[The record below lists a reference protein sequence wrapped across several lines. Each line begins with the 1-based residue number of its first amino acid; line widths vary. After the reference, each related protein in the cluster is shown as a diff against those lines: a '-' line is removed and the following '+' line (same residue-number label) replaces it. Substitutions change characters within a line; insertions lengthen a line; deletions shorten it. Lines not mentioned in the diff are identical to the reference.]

1 MPLNRPITSSLFRPV
16 GLALAIIVC
25 IGLPG
30 HHGLAQTTPPSEEA
44 KRVETELK
52 AEQER
57 SRALEIKA
65 RQLSQELEALR
76 VQLVTVAKDTQSRE
90 ALISNLE
97 LQIEE
102 LRAETDQR
110 RSVLAERHRQLTGTL
125 SALTG
130 LSEDA
135 PRAFFL
141 YPGDPLEAV
150 RGSILLRAAIPVIGQ
165 RASVLREDLA
175 ALSAVQKDLNDK
187 LERLNQEDQS
197 LIQDR
202 ATIESLL
209 EKKRA
214 LYEET
219 SQASRNTNERL
230 RKLTE
235 ESASLRE
242 LMAALESERKA
253 SEAQEAAQM
262 QAEEEARKKAEAQAE
277 SQATV
282 SLPTPD
288 APPPEPLA
296 RDAEAAQLAAL
307 ARLPTR
313 KPDGIRP
320 FPDEGVVTA
329 PAVGFLIVQYGQETT
344 FGQTSKG
351 IVVATRAGAS
361 VLSPFDGKIAFAGPF
376 RDLGQVLIIEHD
388 GGYHTVLAGFQ
399 RIDVATGNWV
409 LAGEPIGIMPQ
420 EYSTIT
426 ESAVGTKTSGGNH
439 PQLYMELRRG
449 GHPVNPLRWITAGSI
464 RMNG

>member
-1 MPLNRPITSSLFRPV
+1 MQPNRRLTLPLFRPV
-16 GLALAIIVC
+16 GLALAILIG

-30 HHGLAQTTPPSEEA
+30 HHVLAQTTTPSDEA
-44 KRVETELK
+44 QRVETELK

-57 SRALEIKA
+57 SRALETKA

-150 RGSILLRAAIPVIGQ
+150 RGSILLRAAIPVIGE

-175 ALSAVQKDLNDK
+175 ALSAVQKDLNGK
-187 LERLNQEDQS
+187 LQRLNQEDQS
-197 LIQDR
+197 LMQDR
-202 ATIESLL
+202 AKIESLL

-214 LYEET
+214 LYDET
-219 SQASRNTNERL
+219 SQASRKTNERL
-230 RKLTE
+230 RTLTE
-235 ESASLRE
+235 KSASLKE

-253 SEAQEAAQM
+253 REAQEAAQI
-262 QAEEEARKKAEAQAE
+262 QAEEDARKQAQNQP
-277 SQATV
+277 SVT
-282 SLPTPD
+282 LPTPN
-288 APPPEPLA
+288 APPPEPIA
-296 RDAEAAQLAAL
+296 KNGEAAQLAAL

-329 PAVGFLIVQYGQETT
+329 PAVGSLIVQYGQETT
-344 FGQTSKG
+344 FGQISKG
-351 IVVATRAGAS
+351 IVVATRPGAS

-420 EYSTIT
+420 EYSTVS
-426 ESAVGTKTSGGNH
+426 ESAVGTKTSGGNR

>member
-1 MPLNRPITSSLFRPV
+1 MQLNRCRPPPLFRPV
-16 GLALAIIVC
+16 GLALAILIG

-30 HHGLAQTTPPSEEA
+30 HHVLAQTTTPSDEA
-44 KRVETELK
+44 QRVETELK

-150 RGSILLRAAIPVIGQ
+150 RGSILLRAAIPVIGE

-187 LERLNQEDQS
+187 LERLSQEDQS
-197 LIQDR
+197 LMQDR
-202 ATIESLL
+202 AKIESLL

-219 SQASRNTNERL
+219 SQASRKTNERL
-230 RKLTE
+230 RTLTE
-235 ESASLRE
+235 KSASLKE

-253 SEAQEAAQM
+253 REAQEAAQL
-262 QAEEEARKKAEAQAE
+262 QAEEDARKQAE
-277 SQATV
+277 NQPSVT
-282 SLPTPD
+282 LPTPN
-288 APPPEPLA
+288 APPPEPVA
-296 RDAEAAQLAAL
+296 KDGEAAQLAAL

-329 PAVGFLIVQYGQETT
+329 PAVGSLIVQYGQETT

-351 IVVATRAGAS
+351 IVVATRPGAS

-420 EYSTIT
+420 EYSTVS
-426 ESAVGTKTSGGNH
+426 ESAVGTKTSGGNR

>member
-1 MPLNRPITSSLFRPV
+1 MQPNRRLTLPLFRPV
-16 GLALAIIVC
+16 GLALAILIG

-30 HHGLAQTTPPSEEA
+30 HHVLAQTTTPSDEA
-44 KRVETELK
+44 QRVETELK

-57 SRALEIKA
+57 SRALETKA

-150 RGSILLRAAIPVIGQ
+150 RGSILLRAAIPVIGE

-175 ALSAVQKDLNDK
+175 ALSAVQKDLNGK
-187 LERLNQEDQS
+187 LQRLNQEDQS
-197 LIQDR
+197 LMQDR
-202 ATIESLL
+202 AKIESLL

-214 LYEET
+214 LYDET
-219 SQASRNTNERL
+219 SQASRKTNERL
-230 RKLTE
+230 RTLTE
-235 ESASLRE
+235 KSASLKE

-253 SEAQEAAQM
+253 REAQEAAQI
-262 QAEEEARKKAEAQAE
+262 QAEEDARKQAQNQP
-277 SQATV
+277 SVT
-282 SLPTPD
+282 LPTPN
-288 APPPEPLA
+288 APPPEPIA
-296 RDAEAAQLAAL
+296 KNGEAAQFAAL

-329 PAVGFLIVQYGQETT
+329 PAVGSLIVQYGQETT
-344 FGQTSKG
+344 FGQISKG
-351 IVVATRAGAS
+351 IVVATRPGAS

-420 EYSTIT
+420 EYSTVS
-426 ESAVGTKTSGGNH
+426 ESAVGTKTSGGNR

>member
-1 MPLNRPITSSLFRPV
+1 MQPNRRLTLPLFRPV
-16 GLALAIIVC
+16 GLALAILIG

-30 HHGLAQTTPPSEEA
+30 HHVLAQTTTPSDEA
-44 KRVETELK
+44 QRVETELK

-57 SRALEIKA
+57 SRALETKA

-150 RGSILLRAAIPVIGQ
+150 RGSILLRAAIPVIGE

-175 ALSAVQKDLNDK
+175 ALSAVQKDLNGK
-187 LERLNQEDQS
+187 LQRLNQEDQS
-197 LIQDR
+197 LMQDR
-202 ATIESLL
+202 AKIESLL

-214 LYEET
+214 LYDET
-219 SQASRNTNERL
+219 SQASRKTNERL
-230 RKLTE
+230 RTLTE
-235 ESASLRE
+235 KSASLKE

-253 SEAQEAAQM
+253 REAQEAAQI
-262 QAEEEARKKAEAQAE
+262 QAEEDARKQAQNQP
-277 SQATV
+277 SVT
-282 SLPTPD
+282 LPTPN
-288 APPPEPLA
+288 APPPEPIA
-296 RDAEAAQLAAL
+296 KNGEAAQLAAL

-329 PAVGFLIVQYGQETT
+329 PAVGSLIAQYGQETT
-344 FGQTSKG
+344 FGQISKG
-351 IVVATRAGAS
+351 IVVATRPGAS

-420 EYSTIT
+420 EYSTVS
-426 ESAVGTKTSGGNH
+426 ESAVGTKTSGGNR

>member
-1 MPLNRPITSSLFRPV
+1 MQPNRCLTLPLFRPV
-16 GLALAIIVC
+16 GLALTILIG

-30 HHGLAQTTPPSEEA
+30 HHVLAQTTTPSDEA
-44 KRVETELK
+44 QRVETELK
-52 AEQER
+52 AEQKR
-57 SRALEIKA
+57 SRALETKA

-150 RGSILLRAAIPVIGQ
+150 RGSILLRAAIPVIGE

-175 ALSAVQKDLNDK
+175 ALSAVQKDLNGK
-187 LERLNQEDQS
+187 LQRLNQEDQS
-197 LIQDR
+197 LMQDR
-202 ATIESLL
+202 AKIESLL

-214 LYEET
+214 LYDET
-219 SQASRNTNERL
+219 SQASRKTNERL
-230 RKLTE
+230 RTLTE
-235 ESASLRE
+235 KSASLKE

-253 SEAQEAAQM
+253 REAQEAAQI
-262 QAEEEARKKAEAQAE
+262 QAEEDARKQAQNQP
-277 SQATV
+277 SVT
-282 SLPTPD
+282 LPTPN
-288 APPPEPLA
+288 APPPEPIA
-296 RDAEAAQLAAL
+296 KNGEAAQLAAL

-329 PAVGFLIVQYGQETT
+329 PAIGSLIVQYGQETT

-351 IVVATRAGAS
+351 IVVATRPGAS

-420 EYSTIT
+420 EYSTVS
-426 ESAVGTKTSGGNH
+426 ESAVGTKTSGGNR

>member
-1 MPLNRPITSSLFRPV
+1 MQPNRCLTLPLFRPV
-16 GLALAIIVC
+16 GLALAILIG

-30 HHGLAQTTPPSEEA
+30 HHVLAQTTTPSDEA
-44 KRVETELK
+44 QRVETELK

-57 SRALEIKA
+57 SRALETKA

-150 RGSILLRAAIPVIGQ
+150 RGSILLRAAIPVIGE

-175 ALSAVQKDLNDK
+175 ALSAVQKDLNGK
-187 LERLNQEDQS
+187 LQRLNQEDQS
-197 LIQDR
+197 LMQDR
-202 ATIESLL
+202 AKIESLL

-214 LYEET
+214 LYDET
-219 SQASRNTNERL
+219 SQASRKTNERL
-230 RKLTE
+230 RTLTE
-235 ESASLRE
+235 KSASLKE

-253 SEAQEAAQM
+253 REAQEAAQI
-262 QAEEEARKKAEAQAE
+262 QAEEDARKQAQNQP
-277 SQATV
+277 SVT
-282 SLPTPD
+282 LPTPN
-288 APPPEPLA
+288 APPPEPIA
-296 RDAEAAQLAAL
+296 KNGEAAQLAAL

-329 PAVGFLIVQYGQETT
+329 PAVGSLIVQYGQETT
-344 FGQTSKG
+344 FGQISKG
-351 IVVATRAGAS
+351 IVVATRPGAS

-420 EYSTIT
+420 EYSTVS
-426 ESAVGTKTSGGNH
+426 ESAVGTKTSGGNR

>member
-1 MPLNRPITSSLFRPV
+1 MLPNRRSPYRLIRAAPV
-16 GLALAIIVC
+16 AVALLICA
-25 IGLPG
+25 GWPG
-30 HHGLAQTTPPSEEA
+30 HQSLAQTTAPSEEA
-44 KRVETELK
+44 QRVESELK

-57 SRALEIKA
+57 SRALESKA
-65 RQLSQELEALR
+65 RKLSQELEALR

-97 LQIEE
+97 LQIDE
-102 LRAETDQR
+102 LKAETDRR

-165 RASVLREDLA
+165 RAAVLRDDLA
-175 ALSAVQKDLNDK
+175 ALTAVQKDMNEK
-187 LERLNQEDQS
+187 LVRLNQEDQS
-197 LIQDR
+197 LAQDR

-209 EKKRA
+209 EKKRD
-214 LYEET
+214 LYEQT
-219 SQASRNTNERL
+219 SQESRQASERL

-235 ESASLRE
+235 KSASLKE
-242 LMAALESERKA
+242 LMAALESERQA
-253 SEAQEAAQM
+253 REAQEAAELKAQ
-262 QAEEEARKKAEAQAE
+262 QEAQRKAQQEAQA
-277 SQATV
+277 QASL
-282 SLPTPD
+282 SLPTPS
-288 APPPEPLA
+288 APPPEPA
-296 RDAEAAQLAAL
+296 AKDGEAAQLASL
-307 ARLPTR
+307 AQLPTR

-320 FPDEGVVTA
+320 FPNDGVVTA
-329 PAVGFLIVQYGQETT
+329 PAVGFLVVQYGQETT

-351 IVVATRAGAS
+351 IVVATRPGAS
-361 VLSPFDGKIAFAGPF
+361 VLSPFDGKIVFAGPF

-399 RIDVATGNWV
+399 RIDVASGNWV

-420 EYSTIT
+420 EQNTVA
-426 ESAVGTKTSGGNH
+426 ESAVGTKTSGGNR

-449 GHPVNPLRWITAGSI
+449 GQPVNPLRWITAGSI

>member
-1 MPLNRPITSSLFRPV
+1 MQLNRCRPPPLFRPV
-16 GLALAIIVC
+16 GLALAILIG

-30 HHGLAQTTPPSEEA
+30 HHVLAQTTTPSDEA
-44 KRVETELK
+44 QRVETELK

-150 RGSILLRAAIPVIGQ
+150 RGSILLRAAIPVIGE

-187 LERLNQEDQS
+187 LERLSQEDQS
-197 LIQDR
+197 LMQDR
-202 ATIESLL
+202 AKIESLL

-214 LYEET
+214 VYEET
-219 SQASRNTNERL
+219 SQASRKTNERL
-230 RKLTE
+230 RTLTE
-235 ESASLRE
+235 KSASLKE

-253 SEAQEAAQM
+253 REAQEAAQL
-262 QAEEEARKKAEAQAE
+262 QAEEDARKQAE
-277 SQATV
+277 NQPSVT
-282 SLPTPD
+282 LPTPN
-288 APPPEPLA
+288 APPPEPVA
-296 RDAEAAQLAAL
+296 KDGEAAQLAAL

-329 PAVGFLIVQYGQETT
+329 PAVGSLIVQYGQETT

-351 IVVATRAGAS
+351 IVVATRPGAS

-420 EYSTIT
+420 EYSTVS
-426 ESAVGTKTSGGNH
+426 ESAVGTKTSGGNR

>member
-1 MPLNRPITSSLFRPV
+1 MQPNRRLTLPLFRPV
-16 GLALAIIVC
+16 GLALAILIG

-30 HHGLAQTTPPSEEA
+30 HHVLAQTTTPSDEA
-44 KRVETELK
+44 QRVETELK

-57 SRALEIKA
+57 SRALETKA

-150 RGSILLRAAIPVIGQ
+150 RGSILLRAAMPVIGE

-175 ALSAVQKDLNDK
+175 ALSAVQKDLNGK
-187 LERLNQEDQS
+187 LQRLNQEDQS
-197 LIQDR
+197 LMQDR
-202 ATIESLL
+202 AKIESLL

-214 LYEET
+214 LYDET
-219 SQASRNTNERL
+219 SQASRKTNERL
-230 RKLTE
+230 RTLTE
-235 ESASLRE
+235 KSASLKE

-253 SEAQEAAQM
+253 REAQEAAQI
-262 QAEEEARKKAEAQAE
+262 QAEEDARKQAQNQP
-277 SQATV
+277 SVT
-282 SLPTPD
+282 LPTPN
-288 APPPEPLA
+288 APPPEPIA
-296 RDAEAAQLAAL
+296 KNGEAAQLAAL

-329 PAVGFLIVQYGQETT
+329 PAVGSLIVQYGQETT
-344 FGQTSKG
+344 FGQISKG
-351 IVVATRAGAS
+351 IVVATRPGAS

-420 EYSTIT
+420 EYSTVS
-426 ESAVGTKTSGGNH
+426 ESAVGTKTSGGNR

>member
-1 MPLNRPITSSLFRPV
+1 MQPNRRLTLPLFRPV
-16 GLALAIIVC
+16 GLALAILIG

-30 HHGLAQTTPPSEEA
+30 HHVLAQTTTPSDEA
-44 KRVETELK
+44 QRVETELK

-57 SRALEIKA
+57 SRALETKA

-150 RGSILLRAAIPVIGQ
+150 RGSILLRAAIPVIGE

-175 ALSAVQKDLNDK
+175 ALSAVQKDLNGK
-187 LERLNQEDQS
+187 LQRLNQEDQS
-197 LIQDR
+197 LMQDR
-202 ATIESLL
+202 AKIESLL

-214 LYEET
+214 LYDET
-219 SQASRNTNERL
+219 SQASRKTNERL
-230 RKLTE
+230 RTLTE
-235 ESASLRE
+235 KSASLKE

-253 SEAQEAAQM
+253 REAQEAAQI
-262 QAEEEARKKAEAQAE
+262 QAEEDARKQAE
-277 SQATV
+277 NQPSVT
-282 SLPTPD
+282 LPTPN
-288 APPPEPLA
+288 APPPEPVA
-296 RDAEAAQLAAL
+296 KDGEAAQLAAL

-329 PAVGFLIVQYGQETT
+329 PAVGSLIVQYGQETT
-344 FGQTSKG
+344 FGQISKG
-351 IVVATRAGAS
+351 IVVATRPGAS

-420 EYSTIT
+420 EYSTVS
-426 ESAVGTKTSGGNH
+426 ESAVGTKTSGGNR

>member
-1 MPLNRPITSSLFRPV
+1 MQPNRRLPLPLFRPV
-16 GLALAIIVC
+16 GLALALLIG

-30 HHGLAQTTPPSEEA
+30 HHVLAQTTTPSDEA
-44 KRVETELK
+44 QRVETELK

-57 SRALEIKA
+57 SRALETKA

-150 RGSILLRAAIPVIGQ
+150 RGSILLRAAIPVIGE

-175 ALSAVQKDLNDK
+175 ALSAVQKDLNGK
-187 LERLNQEDQS
+187 LQRLNQEDQS
-197 LIQDR
+197 LMQDR
-202 ATIESLL
+202 AKIESLL

-214 LYEET
+214 LYDET
-219 SQASRNTNERL
+219 SQASRKTNERL
-230 RKLTE
+230 RTLTE
-235 ESASLRE
+235 KSASLKE

-253 SEAQEAAQM
+253 REAQEAAQI
-262 QAEEEARKKAEAQAE
+262 QAEEDARKQAQNQP
-277 SQATV
+277 SVT
-282 SLPTPD
+282 LPTPN
-288 APPPEPLA
+288 APPPEPIA
-296 RDAEAAQLAAL
+296 KNGEAAQLAAL

-329 PAVGFLIVQYGQETT
+329 PAVGSLIVQYGQETT
-344 FGQTSKG
+344 FGQISKG
-351 IVVATRAGAS
+351 IVVATRPGAS

-420 EYSTIT
+420 EYSTVS
-426 ESAVGTKTSGGNH
+426 ESAVGTKTSGGNR

>member
-1 MPLNRPITSSLFRPV
+1 MQPNRCLTLPLFRPV
-16 GLALAIIVC
+16 GLALTILIG

-30 HHGLAQTTPPSEEA
+30 HHVLAQTTTPSDEA
-44 KRVETELK
+44 QRVETELK

-57 SRALEIKA
+57 SRALETKA

-150 RGSILLRAAIPVIGQ
+150 RGSILLRAAIPVIGE

-175 ALSAVQKDLNDK
+175 ALSAVQKDLNGK
-187 LERLNQEDQS
+187 LQRLNQEDQS
-197 LIQDR
+197 LMQDR
-202 ATIESLL
+202 AKIESLL

-214 LYEET
+214 LYDET
-219 SQASRNTNERL
+219 SQASRKTNERL
-230 RKLTE
+230 RTLTE
-235 ESASLRE
+235 KSASLKE

-253 SEAQEAAQM
+253 REAQEAAQI
-262 QAEEEARKKAEAQAE
+262 QAEEDARKQAQNQP
-277 SQATV
+277 SVT
-282 SLPTPD
+282 LPTPN
-288 APPPEPLA
+288 APPPEPIA
-296 RDAEAAQLAAL
+296 KNGEAAQLAAL

-329 PAVGFLIVQYGQETT
+329 PAIGSLIVQYGQETT

-351 IVVATRAGAS
+351 IVVATRPGAS

-420 EYSTIT
+420 EYSTVS
-426 ESAVGTKTSGGNH
+426 ESAVGTKTSGGNR

>member
-1 MPLNRPITSSLFRPV
+1 MQPNRCRPPPLFRPV
-16 GLALAIIVC
+16 GLALAILIG

-30 HHGLAQTTPPSEEA
+30 HHVLAQTTTPSDEA
-44 KRVETELK
+44 QRVETELK

-150 RGSILLRAAIPVIGQ
+150 RGSILLRAAIPVIGE

-187 LERLNQEDQS
+187 LERLSQEDQS
-197 LIQDR
+197 LMQDR
-202 ATIESLL
+202 AKIESML

-219 SQASRNTNERL
+219 SQASRKTNERL
-230 RKLTE
+230 RTLTE
-235 ESASLRE
+235 KSASLKE

-253 SEAQEAAQM
+253 REAQEATQL
-262 QAEEEARKKAEAQAE
+262 QAEEDARKQAE
-277 SQATV
+277 NQPSVT
-282 SLPTPD
+282 LPTPN
-288 APPPEPLA
+288 APPPEPVA
-296 RDAEAAQLAAL
+296 KDGEAAQLAAL

-329 PAVGFLIVQYGQETT
+329 PAVGSLIVQYGQETT

-351 IVVATRAGAS
+351 IVVATRPGAS

-388 GGYHTVLAGFQ
+388 GGYHTVLAGFH

-420 EYSTIT
+420 EYSTVS
-426 ESAVGTKTSGGNH
+426 ESAVGTKTSGGNR